1 MKPIQRLSA
10 GFSLAEVVLATGIC
24 SVALMSLIGVLG
36 VSLSAERDS
45 ARDTALAAMSSQI
58 VARLSKQP
66 FDELIKSVG
75 SASPSADGDGAMPD
89 AVPVFY
95 FDSQGMLITDA
106 GDPHDLSAAYRCM
119 VTQRPCEETK
129 NPTTGAC
136 NLVRVEMACSWP
148 VTSGSGSTNAQPT
161 GHQRLYASIARY

>member
-45 ARDTALAAMSSQI
+45 ARDTALTAMSSQI

-66 FDELIKSVG
+66 FDELIKSAG
-75 SASPSADGDGAMPD
+75 SASADGDGAMPD
-89 AVPVFY
+89 AAPVFY
-95 FDSQGMLITDA
+95 FDSQGMLLANASGPDE
-106 GDPHDLSAAYRCM
+106 LSAAYRCL
-119 VTQRPCEETK
+119 VTQRPCEDTR
-129 NPTTGAC
+129 NPTTGTC

-148 VTSGSGSTNAQPT
+148 VTTGSGTTTAQPA
-161 GHQRLYASIARY
+161 GHQRLYANIARY